1 MRRRRQGRS
10 MRQVA
15 NRELSSHSSVRVLSR
30 RLAETDPRH
39 PATMPGAAGM
49 RSYNGAAGGYRF
61 RPHLTSVV
69 AIVVAS
75 TPAVVALD
83 PRELLNAPAV
93 DRLAGV
99 EVALRVERDAVQ
111 ERELACLEPG
121 RAEPGEDRAQHA
133 AHDVHDLVSSVDL
146 EHEIL
151 RIVVGEREV
160 PRRAR
165 SAEP

>member
-1 MRRRRQGRS
+1 MRRHRQVHS
-10 MRQVA
+10 MPQVA

-30 RLAETDPRH
+30 RPAETNPRH
-39 PATMPGAAGM
+39 PATMPGDAGL

-61 RPHLTSVV
+61 RQHLTSVV

-83 PRELLNAPAV
+83 PREFLNAPAV

-111 ERELACLEPG
+111 ERELACLESG

-133 AHDVHDLVSSVDL
+133 AHDVHDLVPSVDL
-146 EHEIL
+146 EHEPVRTGL
-151 RIVVGEREV
+151 G
-160 PRRAR
+160 
-165 SAEP
+165 